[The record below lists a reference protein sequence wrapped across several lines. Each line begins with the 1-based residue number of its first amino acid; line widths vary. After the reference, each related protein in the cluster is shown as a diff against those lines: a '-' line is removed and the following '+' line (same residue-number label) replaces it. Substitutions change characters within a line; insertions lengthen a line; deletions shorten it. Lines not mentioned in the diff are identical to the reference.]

1 MQERDN
7 DEGENP
13 EQGHEPEDVSENG
26 EETRLLGVGVRH
38 GSIRTFSWSLG
49 DNRRYAQSARRMLK
63 SKVFKRLQAY
73 EIL

>member
-49 DNRRYAQSARRMLK
+49 DNRRYAQPARRMLK
-63 SKVFKRLQAY
+63 SKVSSVWRHMK
-73 EIL
+73 